1 MRDNRSKMFVYY
13 VACKTILVKNL
24 SEIKERQDRE
34 EHMRAFY
41 ACLGGKEPYT
51 VLGQLVVDK
60 QRKAPSFKLRP
71 YKKPL

>member
-1 MRDNRSKMFVYY
+1 MKSLD
-13 VACKTILVKNL
+13 
-24 SEIKERQDRE
+24 EIRERQE
-34 EHMRAFY
+34 KEGHMRAFY